1 MKTIFIHLI
10 LFIISLPGLS
20 GNIYFNHLGNTQ
32 GLPQINVMSIY
43 QDETGAMWFGTVEG
57 ICRYNGNTIQIFRS
71 SSEYPELT
79 QNNILKITGN
89 KKGAIYIKA
98 DHDLIKYDI
107 VEEKFRRLGE
117 NVNEIFYKNGK
128 LWFTTDDEVYTY
140 SEENSSVSFVTTV
153 NGDIGRVSAL
163 YVSGKNNIW
172 VGGRSGLTVLKKNKP
187 NSKKDNLLENISVNS
202 IYKDKDGLIWV
213 GTNDKGVYIFDED
226 GNLKH
231 HYFHIKEKNSL
242 SNDQVRTIFEDNLGT
257 VWVGTF
263 FGLNSFNK
271 NTKKWTSYIHDDTQ
285 PHSLSHSSIFSIYED
300 EQGTLWIGTYFGG
313 VNYFNTKSDLF
324 SFYNASSTG
333 KNNLS
338 FPFVGKMAEDRS
350 GNLWICTEGGG
361 LNCLNLATRKFTR
374 YLYDGYDPDSAIRYN
389 LKSIYYDETDNK
401 LYIGIHNVGLCVFD
415 LKTKNYKLLSQSIL
429 NKENLS
435 GNSLRDMMKY
445 KNSVVVLIRGKI
457 FSINTDKDK
466 IESFSD
472 DDELNKQIN
481 RNSIYAFFIDSKD
494 RIWLSTSGLKC
505 IDLKTK
511 EEKQYSYN
519 ENDPRSIGKFT
530 VTSILETKNGELF
543 FGTIGSG
550 LFRYCP
556 QIDDFESYTEEN
568 EKQSSNF
575 CYHISETSEG
585 YLLLLHNNALTIFN
599 PQNGNTLYR
608 SPRNFPITGFFEG
621 SSSYITRDKEVF
633 IGGTNGL
640 VSVQESQL
648 IDFSPVDYSLYFDK
662 LFINNKYVSP
672 GDDSK
677 ILKKALF
684 LCDEIDLRYNQNNL
698 SIEFATSNYSQDAI
712 LNYEYKLENFDEN
725 WNQASSNTM
734 IYTNISPGEY
744 KLLLRE
750 INPSK
755 EIGEIKSRSLTIR
768 ISPPFYKTTFAY
780 IIYLILLIAIITG
793 IIHFFVWRSQIN
805 SALEIERK
813 EKEQNE
819 KLNQMKL
826 KFFTNI
832 SHELRTPLTLIIAQT
847 ESILSKSHEH
857 RLKLKI
863 AKVLN
868 NATHMRDLISELL
881 DFRKQEQGFY
891 KLKIEK
897 VDLVEYIKDIYE
909 SFTEYADKHHITYT
923 YDFSEDRN
931 ITAYIDRAQ
940 FKKAIYNLLSNA
952 FKYTSDSGSITI
964 RIRHDEYIHILIEDN
979 GIGIS
984 SDVLSNIFERFY
996 QVEYRTSGFSLGT
1009 GIGLALTKEIVE
1021 SHRGEISVD
1030 STINE
1035 GSIFE
1040 IKLLKG
1046 YSHFNETE
1054 LKRDSPPTITL
1065 PHKSEQYENR
1075 NKGSEENVETDLD
1088 VNSGSNE
1095 NSPYSILIMED
1106 NEELLKLLRDAFSG
1120 KYKVYTALNGKIGLE
1135 IATEI
1140 IPDIILSD
1148 VMMPVMSGKEMC
1160 YRIKNNINLSH
1171 IPVVMLTS
1179 QDSIDQTIEGYMFG
1193 ADDYVVK
1200 PFNIEILKARCNS
1213 IIKNR
1218 QLLYRN
1224 MVKNEGPIITFDV
1237 QSEQEE
1243 KLIEKVTEII
1253 KKNFDNPEFD
1263 MNVLASE
1270 LGMGRNKLY
1279 TKMKEITNLSP
1290 NEFALNIKMRESI
1303 HLLQNYLH
1311 LNISEIAIE
1320 LGFSST
1326 KYFSRCFKTFYGI
1339 TPVQWRKDNTTSK
1352 SEDNEDE

>member
-1 MKTIFIHLI
+1 MKAIIIYINLFLI
-10 LFIISLPGLS
+10 TLPGLS
-20 GNIYFNHLGNTQ
+20 DNIYFNHLGSTQ

-57 ICRYNGNTIQIFRS
+57 ICRYNGNAIQIFRS
-71 SSEYPELT
+71 SAEFPELT
-79 QNNILKITGN
+79 HNNILSITGN

-98 DHDLIKYDI
+98 NYDLIKYDI
-107 VEEKFRRLGE
+107 VGEKFRRLKE

-128 LWFTTDDEVYTY
+128 LWFITDDQVYTY
-140 SEENSSVSFVTTV
+140 SEETDKISLYATV
-153 NGDIGRVSAL
+153 RENIGRVYAL
-163 YVSGKNNIW
+163 CVSRENDIW
-172 VGGRSGLTVLKKNKP
+172 VGGRSGLTVLKAGSP
-187 NSKKDNLLENISVNS
+187 NSKRDNLLENIYVNS
-202 IYKDKDGLIWV
+202 IYIDKDGWV
-213 GTNDKGVYIFDED
+213 WAGTKDKGVYIFDGE

-231 HYFHIKEKNSL
+231 HYFHIAGKNSL

-257 VWVGTF
+257 VWIGTF

-271 NTKKWTSYIHDDTQ
+271 NSKNWTNYIHDDTQ

-313 VNYFNTKSDLF
+313 ANYFNPKFDLF
-324 SFYNASSTG
+324 NFYNASSVG

-389 LKSIYYDETDNK
+389 LKSIYYDETGDR
-401 LYIGIHNVGLCVFD
+401 LFIGIHNLGLCVFD
-415 LKTKNYKLLSQSIL
+415 LKTKSHKLLNQSIIT
-429 NKENLS
+429 NNALS
-435 GNSLRDMMKY
+435 GNSIKDISRY
-445 KNSVVVLIRGKI
+445 KNSIIVQIRGGL
-457 FSINTDKDK
+457 FRINIGEDEIKP
-466 IESFSD
+466 FSD
-472 DDELNKQIN
+472 DTELNNLIN
-481 RNSIYAFFIDSKD
+481 SNFIYTFFIDSKD
-494 RIWLSTSGLKC
+494 RLWLSTPDLKC
-505 IDLKTK
+505 IDLNTK
-511 EEKQYSYN
+511 EVKQYSYN
-519 ENDPRSIGKFT
+519 KNEPRSIGKFE
-530 VTSILETKNGELF
+530 VTSILETKSGELF

-556 QIDDFESYTEEN
+556 RTDDFENYTQEN
-568 EKQSSNF
+568 EKQFSNF

-599 PQNGNTLYR
+599 PKNGNTLYR
-608 SPRNFPITGFFEG
+608 SRRNFPITGFFEG

-640 VSVQESQL
+640 ASVQESQL
-648 IDFSPVDYSLYFDK
+648 IHFSPVNYSLYFDK
-662 LFINNKYVSP
+662 LFINNKHISP

-677 ILKKALF
+677 ILNKALF

-698 SIEFATSNYSQDAI
+698 SIEFATSNYSQDAV

-725 WNQASSNTM
+725 WNQASSNT
-734 IYTNISPGEY
+734 IVYTNISPGEY

-755 EIGEIKSRSLTIR
+755 DIGEIKSKSLTVR

-780 IIYLILLIAIITG
+780 AIYLILLISIITG
-793 IIHFFVWRSQIN
+793 IIRFFVWRSQIN
-805 SALEIERK
+805 SALKIERK

-847 ESILSKSHEH
+847 ESMLSKNPEH
-857 RLKLKI
+857 KLKQKI
-863 AKVLN
+863 SKVLN

-891 KLKIEK
+891 RLKIEK
-897 VDLVEYIKDIYE
+897 VDLVEYIKGIYE
-909 SFTEYADKHHITYT
+909 SFTEYAGKHHITYI

-964 RIRHDEYIHILIEDN
+964 RIRDDEYIHILIEDN
-979 GIGIS
+979 GIGIP

-1021 SHRGEISVD
+1021 SHRGEISVV

-1054 LKRDSPPTITL
+1054 LKADSLSSMIL
-1065 PHKSEQYENR
+1065 PYKSEQYENR
-1075 NKGSEENVETDLD
+1075 NKVSEENVETDLD
-1088 VNSGSNE
+1088 VNSGGNE
-1095 NSPYSILIMED
+1095 NSPYSILIVED
-1106 NEELLKLLRDAFSG
+1106 NEELLELLRDAFSD

-1135 IATEI
+1135 IGTEI

-1179 QDSIDQTIEGYMFG
+1179 QDSTDQTIEGYMFG
-1193 ADDYVVK
+1193 ADDYVAK

-1213 IIKNR
+1213 IVKNR

-1224 MVKNEGPIITFDV
+1224 MVKNEGSAIIFDV

-1243 KLIEKVTEII
+1243 KFINKVTEII
-1253 KKNFDNPEFD
+1253 KKNFDNPGFD

-1311 LNISEIAIE
+1311 LNISEIGIE

-1326 KYFSRCFKTFYGI
+1326 KYFSRCFKAFYGT
-1339 TPVQWRKDNTTSK
+1339 TPAQWRKDNA
-1352 SEDNEDE
+1352 